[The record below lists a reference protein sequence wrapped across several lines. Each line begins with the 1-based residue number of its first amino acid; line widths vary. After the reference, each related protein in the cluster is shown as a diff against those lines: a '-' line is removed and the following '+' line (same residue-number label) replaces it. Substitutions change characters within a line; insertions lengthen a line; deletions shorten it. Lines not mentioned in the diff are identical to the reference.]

1 MWVAEVNTP
10 PIMGSTMGSITSEP
24 VPVAQST
31 GTRPNSDTETVISLG
46 RRRLAA
52 P

>member
-1 MWVAEVNTP
+1 MCVEDVNTP

-24 VPVAQST
+24 VPVAHST
-31 GTRPNSDTETVISLG
+31 GTSPNNATETVISLG
-46 RRRLAA
+46 RSRLAA